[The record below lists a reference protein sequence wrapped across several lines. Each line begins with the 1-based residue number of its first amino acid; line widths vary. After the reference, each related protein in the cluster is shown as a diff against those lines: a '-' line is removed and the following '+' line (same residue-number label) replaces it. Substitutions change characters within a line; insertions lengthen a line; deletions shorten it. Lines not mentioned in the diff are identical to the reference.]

1 MALLLHS
8 QVGTAGA
15 GWPMTTTTSAV
26 GKQLTQ
32 ASLIR

>member
-15 GWPMTTTTSAV
+15 GLPMTTSAAV